1 MKEVI
6 FNGFIGDKYGTH
18 WNMKVKRPSD
28 ILSCVEANY
37 PGFRQEMVEFAEAGG
52 DIDIQC
58 GDRFIEDQEE
68 LLFNI
73 PEDTII
79 VTPIPA
85 GAKSGGAK
93 ILMGALLVASLFVPG
108 SSALLVG
115 SIGFTGMG
123 TASAAGVAS
132 AAGALSAG
140 IGLNS
145 LGLAVVGL
153 GASLALQGLMQIMA
167 PDPSTD
173 GAADETYLFD
183 GPENTVAQNN
193 VVPVLLGEMIV
204 GGVIIASGTVSGLQN
219 RGYTFGAYQGAYG
232 YNSITTGGGGGLNL
246 ITRGI
251 F

>member
-6 FNGFIGDKYGTH
+6 FNGFIGDKYGRN
-18 WNMKVKRPSD
+18 WKMKVERPSD
-28 ILSCVEANY
+28 VIACVDANF
-37 PGFRQEMVEFAEAGG
+37 PGFRQEMLEFAEAGG

-58 GDRFIEDQEE
+58 GDRFIAEED
-68 LLFNI
+68 LLFNV

-79 VTPIPA
+79 VTPIPS

-93 ILMGALLVASLFVPG
+93 ILMGALLVASLFIPG
-108 SSALLVG
+108 SSALLLGAYAASGAAAVG
-115 SIGFTGMG
+115 I
-123 TASAAGVAS
+123 
-132 AAGALSAG
+132 SAG
-140 IGLNS
+140 TFVTVTS
-145 LGLAVVGL
+145 LTIAGL
-153 GASLALQGLMQIMA
+153 GVSLALTGLMQIMA

-173 GAADETYLFD
+173 AEADENYLFN

-219 RGYTFGAYQGAYG
+219 RGYTYSAYQGDSG
-232 YNSITTGGGGGLNL
+232 YNYVTTGGGGRNNGGNARL
-246 ITRGI
+246 

>member
-37 PGFRQEMVEFAEAGG
+37 PGFRQKMIEFAEAGG

-58 GDRFIEDQEE
+58 GDRYIEDQEE

-93 ILMGALLVASLFVPG
+93 ILIGALLVASLFIPG
-108 SSALLVG
+108 SSILVG
-115 SIGFTGMG
+115 TYAAGTATSGVLMG
-123 TASAAGVAS
+123 T
-132 AAGALSAG
+132 AAGALIGGGTLSMAG
-140 IGLNS
+140 L
-145 LGLAVVGL
+145 VVAGL
-153 GASLALQGLMQIMA
+153 GVSLALTGLMQIMA

-173 GAADETYLFD
+173 AEADETYLFD

-219 RGYTFGAYQGAYG
+219 RGYTYNAYQGEAG
-232 YNSITTGGGGGLNL
+232 YNWVTTGGGGGNK
-246 ITRGI
+246 RDAVI